1 MVQFQIVFVVGR
13 SSIIGMFAMCN
24 SIIALSSTTALFTLV
39 LTLVDGRLPF
49 AGLGKEELQ
58 GGLKGNGL
66 TSVIVMGVVVMVR
79 LLRQLRGSFHLI
91 EVIK

>member
-1 MVQFQIVFVVGR
+1 
-13 SSIIGMFAMCN
+13 MFAMCN
-24 SIIALSSTTALFTLV
+24 SIIALSSTTVLFPLV
-39 LTLVDGRLPF
+39 LTLVGERLPF

-58 GGLKGNGL
+58 GGLKVNGL
-66 TSVIVMGVVVMVR
+66 TSVVVVGVVVMVR